1 VAEILHKNLA
11 LLRVTEPSVV
21 EEIRAVLPLEEYLLG
36 QLSPTELVV
45 DPLKLKGLLELLEA
59 RGMAALVKRSA

>member
-1 VAEILHKNLA
+1 MAEILHKNLA